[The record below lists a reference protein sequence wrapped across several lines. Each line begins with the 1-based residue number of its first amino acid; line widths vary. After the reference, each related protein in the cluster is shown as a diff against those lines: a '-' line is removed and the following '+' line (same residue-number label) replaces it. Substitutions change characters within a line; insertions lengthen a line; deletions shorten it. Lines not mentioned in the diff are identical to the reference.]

1 MLKTLNFKNY
11 FNILLGIL
19 FFILSINYFY
29 DYEFISNFLLD
40 LNFINLH
47 FIFGFL
53 FFLGHILLNF
63 YRWNLL
69 LKNKQNI
76 KSNYKINFIPFFSM
90 ILINF
95 ILPFKIGDMYRI
107 FATKFISKKDL
118 IVSIIFERLLDII
131 FILMILYFGVI
142 LFLSRVNLEYL
153 IYFILVS
160 IIIIIVFSFLI
171 TISKKIQNL
180 EYLRNIIFGFFIKL
194 KVNFFIIICL
204 TFFSWLSELIFF
216 YIVFKK
222 IFSNFLIE
230 ELLISHSSSILAIIL
245 PSGPGL
251 IGPVDFTINE
261 ILSFY
266 GHSGYEI
273 STFIYVFHIFV
284 FIVCSKIFILF
295 LFIYPYQLIKKKF
308 FK

>member
-1 MLKTLNFKNY
+1 M
-11 FNILLGIL
+11 
-19 FFILSINYFY
+19 
-29 DYEFISNFLLD
+29 
-40 LNFINLH
+40 
-47 FIFGFL
+47 
-53 FFLGHILLNF
+53 
-63 YRWNLL
+63 
-69 LKNKQNI
+69 
-76 KSNYKINFIPFFSM
+76 
-90 ILINF
+90 
-95 ILPFKIGDMYRI
+95 
-107 FATKFISKKDL
+107 
-118 IVSIIFERLLDII
+118 
-131 FILMILYFGVI
+131 
-142 LFLSRVNLEYL
+142 
-153 IYFILVS
+153 
-160 IIIIIVFSFLI
+160 
-171 TISKKIQNL
+171 

-295 LFIYPYQLIKKKF
+295 LFIYPYQLIKKIF
-308 FK
+308 